1 VSENVGSPA
10 EGSWVTEAIAEQE
23 EHIKRWKSCDEV
35 VGRAHRFEMFRGP
48 DSKLPVPDEVTWR
61 QCVNCDV
68 TETREDYATKL
79 RMQNQPVSAPPAPEE
94 LQAVSQP
101 DRYAALAARYRQA
114 LVQALRQTA
123 NPTTAGQLERVTVMD
138 PERDRLAW
146 RIHDMADP
154 RALGVAHR
162 AATGLP
168 SVWSGE
174 MELEELEGLVQ
185 ELEDLYLPKTSA

>member
-1 VSENVGSPA
+1 MTGDPMDVACDYCKEPA
-10 EGSWVTEAIAEQE
+10 GQPCRRMDT
-23 EHIKRWKSCDEV
+23 
-35 VGRAHRFEMFRGP
+35 GRPMGFYHADREKAF
-48 DSKLPVPDEVTWR
+48 K
-61 QCVNCDV
+61 
-68 TETREDYATKL
+68 ETVAAT
-79 RMQNQPVSAPPAPEE
+79 PSAPEE

-114 LVQALRQTA
+114 LAQALRQTA
-123 NPTTAGQLERVTVMD
+123 NPTTAGQLERVSVMD

-174 MELEELEGLVQ
+174 MQLEELEGLVQ
-185 ELEDLYLPKTSA
+185 ELEDLYPPETSA